1 MGSENPYLHQKS
13 RQNQNQLRR
22 NHPVHDP
29 MVPPPKQP
37 HTTTKTGTPMKYISR
52 EFYSVFG
59 KFDVTIKIDKEI
71 KEYGYNS
78 SKIIDGKTKWR
89 FKAENILT
97 SAWTADPNF
106 TAEQNTIPNRL
117 SIYYIY
123 RKTKKPSLESLQA
136 LYQKI
141 LRRNSVRIRLIPL
154 SNIQLHTSQR
164 RRRGIR
170 HVWRLFYS
178 KEKTERTKISTDT

>member
-1 MGSENPYLHQKS
+1 
-13 RQNQNQLRR
+13 
-22 NHPVHDP
+22 
-29 MVPPPKQP
+29 
-37 HTTTKTGTPMKYISR
+37 MKYISR